1 MTAES
6 VARVRTLRQIQFRRA
21 EEEPS
26 LRAERSNP
34 WPQQRKEEWI
44 ASVAMTAVE
53 CRVGKGALAP
63 CPPFFAEENGGHA
76 ALCPP
81 YSSAAAVP
89 SPDSIFKQ
97 PNRHCERSEAIHL
110 AAQRKED
117 GLLRF
122 ARNDGSLIP
131 NAASRSRGA
140 MRPRRAFIFR
150 PKRAWGMPG
159 ARCTRGLVCNCSGRT
174 HTSNNEYTGIARH
187 PRTQWFYGLCRALP
201 GDRAF
206 LPPSPREYGF
216 ALPGRANKT
225 SARLDAS
232 VGASGPHDFAVR
244 ESISRQRAQ
253 RSLTSLIDPPCDPS
267 RAQRCRAHRNPPR
280 VSRRP

>member
-1 MTAES
+1 MTAEC
-6 VARVRTLRQIQFRRA
+6 VARLYSRRA
-21 EEEPS
+21 FAIWMPKSGHDGWVVRFNFQNSGTVIASEAKQSILP
-26 LRAERSNP
+26 
-34 WPQQRKEEWI
+34 RKERKMDCF
-44 ASVAMTAVE
+44 AALAMTA
-53 CRVGKGALAP
+53 L
-63 CPPFFAEENGGHA
+63 
-76 ALCPP
+76 
-81 YSSAAAVP
+81 
-89 SPDSIFKQ
+89 
-97 PNRHCERSEAIHL
+97 
-110 AAQRKED
+110 
-117 GLLRF
+117 
-122 ARNDGSLIP
+122 LIP
-131 NAASRSRGA
+131 NTTSRSRGA

-159 ARCTRGLVCNCSGRT
+159 AVAPAASCALGSGRT

-253 RSLTSLIDPPCDPS
+253 RSLTESEEPALRS
-267 RAQRCRAHRNPPR
+267 HRAHNAAASTATHPAFRDGHDTPLLWGGMGRICRDDLPDG
-280 VSRRP
+280 